1 MNYQNF
7 IRLVG
12 AMLLL
17 SVILTAFHG
26 SQKRIEATIDD
37 AFKYA
42 IEKDFQ
48 NRKMY
53 LTRNAVGNIR
63 YEVKD
68 YVLSPSVDRKISN

>member
-1 MNYQNF
+1 MNHQNF

-17 SVILTAFHG
+17 SVILAAFHG

-42 IEKDFQ
+42 I
-48 NRKMY
+48 
-53 LTRNAVGNIR
+53 
-63 YEVKD
+63 
-68 YVLSPSVDRKISN
+68 